1 MLFNS
6 YEFIFFFLPTII
18 LLHHFGRKFFGFR
31 TSIAILVVGSFFFY
45 AWWNPPYL
53 AVFLFSIIINFFL
66 GRHLSKDF
74 DNFVAKKVVLTLGV
88 VFNLALLGYYKYT
101 NFFLDQVTTILDIS
115 PISLNILLPI
125 GISFYTFQQIAFLID
140 SYKERTDYDFISYC
154 LFVSFFPQLIAGPI
168 VHHKEM
174 MPQFSNPESD
184 TSRAEHISIGIFFF
198 TLGLFKKVIIADNLS
213 AFVGPVF
220 DAADAGETITFVEA
234 WLATFAYSMQLYFD
248 FSGYSDMA
256 IGLARIFGIR
266 LPFNFN
272 SPYKSRSIVDFWR
285 RWHMTLSRFLRDY
298 LYIFSLG
305 GNRKGSVM
313 RYRNLILTMGIG
325 GLWHGAGWGFLIW
338 GLLHG
343 SYLVINHFSSFV
355 FDKSN
360 AVKCLMPS
368 YLAWAITLLA
378 IFVAWVPFRATTFEG
393 ALGIWSSML
402 GMNTIGLPATPLG
415 LLGIELAADSSW
427 MQLFSG
433 EDIIELQDWVYR
445 GIPFII
451 ASTIVALYAPNTQE
465 LAKIFK
471 EKMDVIASSSLASS
485 RWLAIAAALIFLIS
499 LSRLNSATEFMYFQF

>member
-1 MLFNS
+1 
-6 YEFIFFFLPTII
+6 
-18 LLHHFGRKFFGFR
+18 
-31 TSIAILVVGSFFFY
+31 
-45 AWWNPPYL
+45 
-53 AVFLFSIIINFFL
+53 
-66 GRHLSKDF
+66 
-74 DNFVAKKVVLTLGV
+74 
-88 VFNLALLGYYKYT
+88 
-101 NFFLDQVTTILDIS
+101 
-115 PISLNILLPI
+115 
-125 GISFYTFQQIAFLID
+125 
-140 SYKERTDYDFISYC
+140 
-154 LFVSFFPQLIAGPI
+154 
-168 VHHKEM
+168 
-174 MPQFSNPESD
+174 
-184 TSRAEHISIGIFFF
+184 
-198 TLGLFKKVIIADNLS
+198 
-213 AFVGPVF
+213 
-220 DAADAGETITFVEA
+220 
-234 WLATFAYSMQLYFD
+234 
-248 FSGYSDMA
+248 
-256 IGLARIFGIR
+256 
-266 LPFNFN
+266 
-272 SPYKSRSIVDFWR
+272 
-285 RWHMTLSRFLRDY
+285 MTLSRFLRDY